1 MISCYVGLYYSAVFS
16 NVAFLLLPSP
26 PQPRVLVLQSP
37 EIGAG
42 NVRSVYLVVSSCA
55 HCGVIHNQLQVLGS
69 TVKHCIHIDA
79 STTPEYPC
87 ADYSKH

>member
-42 NVRSVYLVVSSCA
+42 NVRSVYLVDSC
-55 HCGVIHNQLQVLGS
+55 CVIMCSLRRHPQPTAGAR
-69 TVKHCIHIDA
+69 KHCEALH
-79 STTPEYPC
+79 S
-87 ADYSKH
+87 H